1 MAGYTM
7 KLTDKQERFCQAI
20 ADGKTQA
27 DAYRAAYNAGGM
39 KPEVVQ
45 NKASLLAKKGEV
57 AVRIAGLR
65 KTISEKHIWTRERS
79 VLALADIVE
88 DEASRSGEK
97 VSAIKE
103 LNSMHG
109 FNAPVKM
116 DINAGIT
123 VIERRI
129 VKATK

>member
-20 ADGKTQA
+20 ADVKTQA